1 MSNAETAKQPS
12 REQSL
17 AQRVETA
24 RRVTPRVDIFENDQE
39 YLLLADVPGVSAE
52 TLRVQFEPPEL
63 VIEGDRKVDGGS
75 PVRYARAFQL
85 DERIDPEG
93 ITAELK
99 HGVLRLKLAKSKAS
113 QARRIQVKAT
123 A

>member
-1 MSNAETAKQPS
+1 MSNPELAKQPS

-17 AQRVETA
+17 AQRVEPT
-24 RRVTPRVDIFENDQE
+24 RRVTPRVDILENDRE

-52 TLRVQFEPPEL
+52 TLRIQFEPPEL
-63 VIEGDRKVDGGS
+63 VIEGDRKVEDGTTM
-75 PVRYARAFQL
+75 RYTRAFQL

-99 HGVLRLKLAKSKAS
+99 HGVLRLRLGKSKAS
-113 QARRIQVKAT
+113 QARRIQVKSA

>member
-1 MSNAETAKQPS
+1 MSNPELAKQPS
-12 REQSL
+12 REQSF
-17 AQRVETA
+17 AQSVEPA
-24 RRVTPRVDIFENDQE
+24 RRVTPRVDIFENDRE

-63 VIEGDRKVDGGS
+63 VIEGDRKVEDGTA
-75 PVRYARAFQL
+75 VRYTRAFQL

-113 QARRIQVKAT
+113 QARRIQVNPA

>member
-1 MSNAETAKQPS
+1 
-12 REQSL
+12 
-17 AQRVETA
+17 
-24 RRVTPRVDIFENDQE
+24 
-39 YLLLADVPGVSAE
+39 LLADVPGVSVE

-63 VIEGDRKVDGGS
+63 VIEGDRPADDGHS
-75 PVRYARAFQL
+75 VRYARAFHL
-85 DERIDPEG
+85 DDRIDPEG

-113 QARRIQVKAT
+113 QARHIQVKAT

>member
-1 MSNAETAKQPS
+1 MSNVELAKETS
-12 REQSL
+12 REQSV

-24 RRVTPRVDIFENDQE
+24 RRVTPRVDIFENDRE

-63 VIEGDRKVDGGS
+63 VIEGDRKVDEGP
-75 PVRYARAFQL
+75 PVRYTRAFRL

-113 QARRIQVKAT
+113 QARRIQVKPA

>member
-1 MSNAETAKQPS
+1 MSNLELAKQPT
-12 REQSL
+12 EAP
-17 AQRVETA
+17 AQPVEPV
-24 RRVTPRVDIFENDQE
+24 RRVTPRVDIFENDRE
-39 YLLLADVPGVSAE
+39 YLLFADVPGVSAE

-63 VIEGDRKVDGGS
+63 VIEGDRKFGDGS
-75 PVRYARAFQL
+75 AVRYRRAFQL

-99 HGVLRLKLAKSKAS
+99 HGVLRLRLAKSKAL
-113 QARRIQVKAT
+113 QARRIEVKRA